1 MESIKNLIAGDR
13 YQSLL
18 ENVRKETNIQIDQ
31 ADLPSAILNFDADML
46 KSAKID
52 AQVLGGILETDLN
65 EVSKYSIL
73 RLGLVKDD
81 DQEYPEGNEPD
92 EDDKDEVIE
101 TLPYY
106 KNFLVS
112 FLVEY
117 YFLKNKPSELA
128 AYLKA
133 ERIPNAKKF
142 EKELKEAYS
151 SI

>member
-1 MESIKNLIAGDR
+1 MESIKNLIAGDKYR
-13 YQSLL
+13 SLL
-18 ENVRKETNIQIDQ
+18 ENVRKETNIQIDE
-31 ADLPSAILNFDADML
+31 AELPSAILNIDADML

-52 AQVLGGILETDLN
+52 AQVLEGILETDLN
-65 EVSKYSIL
+65 EVSKYSIV
-73 RLGLVKDD
+73 RIGSVKDD

-92 EDDKDEVIE
+92 EDDKDEIIE

-142 EKELKEAYS
+142 EKELKEVYS